1 MKNSV
6 QIDKPNFPYTST
18 KTQYM
23 LKYQLIL
30 STPWQPKFPSTKF
43 KPIIQF
49 FCKCFYHLSDPW
61 LDRLKNVIS
70 HSLTVERKRESCMEV
85 MSDVVHTFLQYG
97 KGILK
102 NSMSNT
108 YLHNDEYETG
118 TLEFC

>member
-1 MKNSV
+1 
-6 QIDKPNFPYTST
+6 
-18 KTQYM
+18 
-23 LKYQLIL
+23 
-30 STPWQPKFPSTKF
+30 
-43 KPIIQF
+43 
-49 FCKCFYHLSDPW
+49 

-70 HSLTVERKRESCMEV
+70 QSLTVERKRRESRMEV
-85 MSDVVHTFLQYG
+85 KSDVVHTFLQDG